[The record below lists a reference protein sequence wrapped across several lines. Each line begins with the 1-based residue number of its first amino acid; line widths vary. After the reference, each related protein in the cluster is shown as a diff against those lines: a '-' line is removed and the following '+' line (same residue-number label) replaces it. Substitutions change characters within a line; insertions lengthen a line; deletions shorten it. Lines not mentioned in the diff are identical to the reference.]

1 MTMISDRFMIEPATP
16 NDSDEILSILEET
29 VFPSGVPLVYT
40 RRPDAYRSFMAE
52 AEDVHL
58 FVCRDRRENQIAG
71 MAAYGF
77 HDCFIDGRPQKVV
90 YLFGLRTRP
99 QYRGHRAFVL
109 LPQAYQET
117 VQRLHA
123 QGISYF
129 FAATLKDNMIARRF
143 LTKPRPRMP
152 SCQFL
157 CPYLTLGFRT
167 RKRPPALPG
176 SCLFRKATTGDRA
189 AIEEFLMREGR
200 RYSFFPARID
210 SLIERHP
217 ELSWESFHLLIDRRQ
232 GDVLAC
238 GAEWDQTSYKQ
249 YIVMGYRGIMKW
261 VRNLSFLFPVFGYP
275 SFPKPPSTLR
285 FPFLSFWCIKDN
297 RPDYLT
303 WFLDGFAF
311 ATRRYPY
318 FVAGIAETHPLRPSL
333 DRRRMLRRDSHIYM
347 VGDHTTPSDLERLRE
362 SPYLECG
369 WL

>member
-1 MTMISDRFMIEPATP
+1 MTMISDRFIIEPATA
-16 NDSDEILSILEET
+16 NDSDEILGILEET
-29 VFPSGVPLVYT
+29 VFPSGMSLVYT

-58 FVCRDRRENQIAG
+58 FVCRDKQANQIAG

-109 LPQAYQET
+109 LPQAYHET
-117 VQRLHA
+117 VQQLHA
-123 QGISYF
+123 RGISYF
-129 FAATLKDNMIARRF
+129 FTATLKDNTIARRF
-143 LTKPRPRMP
+143 LTRHRPRMP
-152 SCQFL
+152 SCQLL

-167 RKRPPALPG
+167 LTRPPSLPG
-176 SCLFRKATTGDRA
+176 SCLFRKATSDDRTT
-189 AIEEFLMREGR
+189 IEEFLTREGR

-210 SLIERHP
+210 SLIEQHA
-217 ELSWESFHLLIDRRQ
+217 ELSWDSFYLLADRHH
-232 GDVLAC
+232 GDILAC

-249 YIVMGYRGIMKW
+249 YIVMGYRGIMKL
-261 VRNLSFLFPVFGYP
+261 VRNLSFLFPFFGYP

-285 FPFLSFWCIKDN
+285 FSFLSFWCVKDN
-297 RPDYLT
+297 QPEYLK
-303 WFLDGFAF
+303 WFFGGFAY